1 MSLNCKVVCKR
12 SRAHTTTGQ
21 SRVRDS
27 LWCVRR
33 ELGRKLAASIIAS
46 RDSAY
51 HCDKVS
57 SVIDTRVRD
66 ASAQPY
72 RERFIPH
79 ETMHGN
85 AATAH
90 FASRARLPGPSCEQ
104 RNIFSPRTFCQ
115 VARHFPSLPS
125 LAAVCRALS
134 AHRPYILALDAAP
147 GFLRSAASGL
157 TSLSAQGAWS
167 RAASNAPPCASHP
180 PYIPPAKHPSLAP
193 PVARRVLS
201 CVFRVVDP
209 QMAEGATPD
218 GGGSDPSLRRLTGR
232 ARGVRQDASRP

>member
-12 SRAHTTTGQ
+12 SRSHTTTGQ

-27 LWCVRR
+27 LWCASRAGPQAR
-33 ELGRKLAASIIAS
+33 LASIIAS

-115 VARHFPSLPS
+115 VARHFPLLPS
-125 LAAVCRALS
+125 LAGRSCLPRALRAS
-134 AHRPYILALDAAP
+134 PVHSCPRCCPWLLAVGGIGLDEFERARGGEPRRLERAALCFASPLHPPRQTPLSCSSCCSP
-147 GFLRSAASGL
+147 GPLVRVPCCRSA
-157 TSLSAQGAWS
+157 
-167 RAASNAPPCASHP
+167 
-180 PYIPPAKHPSLAP
+180 
-193 PVARRVLS
+193 
-201 CVFRVVDP
+201 
-209 QMAEGATPD
+209 D

>member
-1 MSLNCKVVCKR
+1 M
-12 SRAHTTTGQ
+12 
-21 SRVRDS
+21 
-27 LWCVRR
+27 
-33 ELGRKLAASIIAS
+33 
-46 RDSAY
+46 
-51 HCDKVS
+51 
-57 SVIDTRVRD
+57 RD

-79 ETMHGN
+79 ETMHPIARN
-85 AATAH
+85 AAAAH

-134 AHRPYILALDAAP
+134 AHRPYILALDVAP

-157 TSLSAQGAWS
+157 TSLSAQGAYYKG
-167 RAASNAPPCASHP
+167 RGAAPPRTRRPVLRIPLS
-180 PYIPPAKHPSLAP
+180 IPPTP
-193 PVARRVLS
+193 PRQTPLS
-201 CVFRVVDP
+201 CSSCCSPGPLVRVP
-209 QMAEGATPD
+209 CCRSAD

>member
-1 MSLNCKVVCKR
+1 MTVS
-12 SRAHTTTGQ
+12 G
-21 SRVRDS
+21 
-27 LWCVRR
+27 VRR

-90 FASRARLPGPSCEQ
+90 FLPRALGSLVRAVSNATYFLPEHFVKWPVTSL
-104 RNIFSPRTFCQ
+104 RSPRSQLFAARSPRIARTF
-115 VARHFPSLPS
+115 LP
-125 LAAVCRALS
+125 
-134 AHRPYILALDAAP
+134 
-147 GFLRSAASGL
+147 
-157 TSLSAQGAWS
+157 
-167 RAASNAPPCASHP
+167 
-180 PYIPPAKHPSLAP
+180 
-193 PVARRVLS
+193 
-201 CVFRVVDP
+201 
-209 QMAEGATPD
+209 
-218 GGGSDPSLRRLTGR
+218 
-232 ARGVRQDASRP
+232 

>member
-27 LWCVRR
+27 LWCASRAGPQAR
-33 ELGRKLAASIIAS
+33 LASIIAS

-79 ETMHGN
+79 ETMCTETLPRHTLPRALGSLVRAVSN
-85 AATAH
+85 ATYFLPEH
-90 FASRARLPGPSCEQ
+90 FVKWPVTSLR
-104 RNIFSPRTFCQ
+104 SPRSQLFAARSPRIARTF
-115 VARHFPSLPS
+115 LP
-125 LAAVCRALS
+125 
-134 AHRPYILALDAAP
+134 Y
-147 GFLRSAASGL
+147 
-157 TSLSAQGAWS
+157 
-167 RAASNAPPCASHP
+167 
-180 PYIPPAKHPSLAP
+180 
-193 PVARRVLS
+193 
-201 CVFRVVDP
+201 
-209 QMAEGATPD
+209 M
-218 GGGSDPSLRRLTGR
+218 
-232 ARGVRQDASRP
+232 

>member
-12 SRAHTTTGQ
+12 SRSHTTTGQ

-27 LWCVRR
+27 LWCASRAGPQAR
-33 ELGRKLAASIIAS
+33 LASIIAS

-134 AHRPYILALDAAP
+134 AHRPYILARDAAP

-167 RAASNAPPCASHP
+167 RAASNAPP
-180 PYIPPAKHPSLAP
+180 
-193 PVARRVLS
+193 
-201 CVFRVVDP
+201 
-209 QMAEGATPD
+209 
-218 GGGSDPSLRRLTGR
+218 
-232 ARGVRQDASRP
+232 

>member
-1 MSLNCKVVCKR
+1 M
-12 SRAHTTTGQ
+12 
-21 SRVRDS
+21 
-27 LWCVRR
+27 
-33 ELGRKLAASIIAS
+33 
-46 RDSAY
+46 
-51 HCDKVS
+51 
-57 SVIDTRVRD
+57 RD

-79 ETMHGN
+79 ETMHPIARN
-85 AATAH
+85 AAAAH

-134 AHRPYILALDAAP
+134 AHRPYILALDVAP

-157 TSLSAQGAWS
+157 TSLSAQGAGS

-180 PYIPPAKHPSLAP
+180 PQHPPYTPPPNTPLLLLLLLAGSSR
-193 PVARRVLS
+193 ACSVLS
-201 CVFRVVDP
+201 I
-209 QMAEGATPD
+209 
-218 GGGSDPSLRRLTGR
+218 RRWRRERPLSSSPHRKGTR
-232 ARGVRQDASRP
+232 RASRRFSALTARAAT

>member
-12 SRAHTTTGQ
+12 SRSHTTTGQ

-27 LWCVRR
+27 LWCASRAGPQAR
-33 ELGRKLAASIIAS
+33 LASIIAS

-115 VARHFPSLPS
+115 VARHFPLLPS

-134 AHRPYILALDAAP
+134 AHRPYILALDVAP

-157 TSLSAQGAWS
+157 TSLSAQGAGS

-180 PYIPPAKHPSLAP
+180 PYIPPPNTPLLLLLLLAGSSR
-193 PVARRVLS
+193 ACSVLS
-201 CVFRVVDP
+201 I
-209 QMAEGATPD
+209 
-218 GGGSDPSLRRLTGR
+218 RRWRRERPLSSSPHRKGTR
-232 ARGVRQDASRP
+232 RASRRFSALTARAAT